1 MSGQCSWLYGSVF
14 GSPVSS
20 RELKILMGPF
30 PLEVFYDFV
39 NNHIAVGI
47 YSQANDAVF
56 PSQTY
61 TWGTASGLQH
71 CMPP

>member
-1 MSGQCSWLYGSVF
+1 M
-14 GSPVSS
+14 
-20 RELKILMGPF
+20 I
-30 PLEVFYDFV
+30 FV

-71 CMPP
+71 